1 MIRAIGTAVHTVV
14 GKVERGKKHY
24 TIPVKG
30 QLNLFRKF
38 DHFFI
43 QIRNFTGQKDRGFFM
58 VQSSA
63 M

>member
-1 MIRAIGTAVHTVV
+1 MIRAIGASVHTVV
-14 GKVERGKKHY
+14 GKVERGKEHD
-24 TIPVKG
+24 TISIKG

-43 QIRNFTGQKDRGFFM
+43 QIRNFTGQKDRGFSM